1 LRPKIKSKVNFKLN
15 NNKYKNMRSISDKDL
30 GIEDSDFVAEGDTD
44 DEVIEIMRDHIQ
56 NEFPDQYDR
65 VRGMIAM
72 YIKDSEKN
80 TQEGRD
86 NTDGNL
92 DDL

>member
-1 LRPKIKSKVNFKLN
+1 
-15 NNKYKNMRSISDKDL
+15 MRTISDRDL
-30 GIEDSDFVAEGDTD
+30 GIDSDFVAEGDTD

-65 VRGMIAM
+65 VRGMLAM

-86 NTDGNL
+86 NTDEMGDLWLLLIINRNL
-92 DDL
+92 WKTFI